1 MKIETQ
7 MFIQNYPELINSHKT
22 YTFLHFSLEKAVS
35 KGGSMQLGR
44 GNSSNN
50 TLDLLTGDDVNDKDN
65 GDGWGDDDDF
75 EDWGSLEEGN
85 EIS

>member
-1 MKIETQ
+1 
-7 MFIQNYPELINSHKT
+7 
-22 YTFLHFSLEKAVS
+22 
-35 KGGSMQLGR
+35 MQLGR

-50 TLDLLTGDDVNDKDN
+50 TLDLLTGDDSKDKDN

-85 EIS
+85 LIF

>member
-1 MKIETQ
+1 M
-7 MFIQNYPELINSHKT
+7 
-22 YTFLHFSLEKAVS
+22 HFVLEKAVN

-50 TLDLLTGDDVNDKDN
+50 TLDLLTGDDAKDKDN

-85 EIS
+85 SIF